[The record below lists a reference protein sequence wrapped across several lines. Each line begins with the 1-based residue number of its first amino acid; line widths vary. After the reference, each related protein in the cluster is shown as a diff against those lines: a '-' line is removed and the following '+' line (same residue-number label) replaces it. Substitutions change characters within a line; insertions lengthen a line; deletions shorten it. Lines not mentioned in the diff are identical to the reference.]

1 MARLGLTSHS
11 RSQCVYEV
19 KVTPVDAAA
28 LQAEVERLSALLS
41 TIKRANQLDRELI
54 LAGLTIEAGGTPEA
68 ERVSTSRA
76 VPTTIASDKATAKRS
91 KSAAED
97 PDESSG
103 ESHSPED
110 ELAAAMLSE
119 LSVAASGQVEHF
131 GASSFL
137 VRAASLGLTCLGL
150 VAD

>member
-1 MARLGLTSHS
+1 L
-11 RSQCVYEV
+11 QCIYEV
-19 KVTPVDAAA
+19 KVTPADAAA

-41 TIKRANQLDRELI
+41 TIKRANQLDRERI

-68 ERVSTSRA
+68 EP
-76 VPTTIASDKATAKRS
+76 VPTLQVAPTKTVTNKATAKRA
-91 KSAAED
+91 KSTAED

-137 VRAASLGLTCLGL
+137 VSAVSLFLTSFGL
-150 VAD
+150 VAN